1 MIMSLNVTS
10 ELTSPTVA
18 EIKLDGKLVDETVAD
33 FEAAFSE
40 IVTADVL
47 SLVLDMKGLSFISSA
62 GIGSIIKLKTRLNR
76 DGKHLAMVYMQPQ
89 VERVF
94 EITHLTPLLHTFVS
108 KEQLD
113 DYLAAVQKE
122 ITGG

>member
-1 MIMSLNVTS
+1 MSLNVTS

-18 EIKLDGKLVDETVAD
+18 QIKLDGRLVDDTVGV
-33 FEAAFSE
+33 FEDEFLN
-40 IVTADVL
+40 IVTDDVL
-47 SLVLDMKGLSFISSA
+47 SLVLDMKNLSFISSA
-62 GIGSIIKLKTRLNR
+62 GIGSIIKMKTRLNR

-94 EITHLTPLLHTFVS
+94 EIVRLTPMLNTFVS